1 MQVVTYFPYRRT
13 SSAAE
18 GFKPQLEL
26 PTLYQRYIDRQ
37 TIYQTLYRRKRF
49 HRIRR
54 IVTTCRRPRPLSP
67 DEGLPYSAGVLP
79 YPDEGFPDAALSYL
93 AAALLHLDEALLC
106 PNAGLQYPDAGL
118 SCPEAGLPY
127 PGAGL
132 PYPDAALLAPEA
144 GQAYPDATLSLP
156 PASVDAV
163 GTPPDLLPSLLRR
176 PSLPLL
182 AWRRTLSPGSLAPRS
197 ASMP

>member
-26 PTLYQRYIDRQ
+26 PALYQRYIDRQ

-49 HRIRR
+49 HGIRR
-54 IVTTCRRPRPLSP
+54 IVTTCRRSRPLSP
-67 DEGLPYSAGVLP
+67 DEGLLYSDAALP
-79 YPDEGFPDAALSYL
+79 YPDAALPDVALSYL
-93 AAALLHLDEALLC
+93 DAALLHLDAALL
-106 PNAGLQYPDAGL
+106 YPDAGL
-118 SCPEAGLPY
+118 SYPEGGLPY

-132 PYPDAALLAPEA
+132 PYPDAALLAPKA
-144 GQAYPDATLSLP
+144 GQAYPDAALSLP
-156 PASVDAV
+156 AASADAV
-163 GTPPDLLPSLLRR
+163 GTPPDLLPSLLRP
-176 PSLPLL
+176 PSPPLL